1 MNPESAAGMMKTVIM
16 LVAVMLVLWI
26 INMTKHWK
34 AGWTTKH
41 KVMDIAGIILLV
53 VLLILL
59 VIPLFKLI

>member
-1 MNPESAAGMMKTVIM
+1 MNPDSAAGMMKTVIM

-34 AGWTTKH
+34 AGWTNRQKI
-41 KVMDIAGIILLV
+41 MDIAGILLLA

-59 VIPLFKLI
+59 IIPLLKLI

>member
-34 AGWTTKH
+34 AGWTIKH